1 MFLSLACLGLKQI
14 VSKCNVA
21 AGVVL
26 MVARLVSGGEHGEG
40 GDPLD
45 WLRDSV
51 PGEPGTDYPVLAA
64 APATSFSCA
73 GLVLGGY
80 YADPEAD
87 CQAYHVCLTDPADLT
102 NLYPVTFLCPNG
114 TIFNQEIFVCDWW

>member
-1 MFLSLACLGLKQI
+1 M
-14 VSKCNVA
+14 
-21 AGVVL
+21 L
-26 MVARLVSGGEHGEG
+26 MVAGLVSGGNHGEG

-45 WLRDSV
+45 WLRASV

-64 APATSFSCA
+64 APATAFSCA

-87 CQAYHVCLTDPADLT
+87 CQAYHVCLTDPADLAS
-102 NLYPVTFLCPNG
+102 LYPVTFLCPNG